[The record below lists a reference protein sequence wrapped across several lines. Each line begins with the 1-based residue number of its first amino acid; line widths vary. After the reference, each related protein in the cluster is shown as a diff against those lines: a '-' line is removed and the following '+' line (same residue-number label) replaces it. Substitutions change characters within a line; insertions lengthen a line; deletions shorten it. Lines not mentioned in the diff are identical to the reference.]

1 MKKLAS
7 ILLLLVMTVTAQAQG
22 MKFETTP
29 LEVIDKGWSTK
40 TIDNV
45 INGSLGIMLERFDQT
60 WPTWMVGA
68 VRNTMEKG
76 LDKEV
81 LEDETDLTVI
91 VDAKNG
97 YVSVS
102 DGGTDGEYMSA
113 CYWNRSNGHKLLAV
127 LVGKPTDPCIEVLCT
142 YDYDPQKKALI
153 PEPAI
158 LKGYRWGDR
167 GEYQQIFCHLPKTG
181 KNVLV
186 DDWSG
191 DDGPVQ
197 HTFTWDGMKPVYAK
211 TEPLEFDDGLGD
223 ITVNFSG
230 AQPNIK
236 DFVSALLVRG
246 NETDESLNGLREAWG
261 FFKNGM
267 KQMPGDELIVDVQNG
282 YVGYVSVDSD
292 ENGDNRQVIE
302 CCFWNYADKKYKLV
316 AISNDSYLN
325 GKPEVGQY
333 TGITFYKYDNASRTM
348 KVIYPDDIGG
358 ITLEAPP
365 GTMVTSHALPRKGK
379 TMTYTYYIPM
389 GKIEKRLTW
398 NGTHFVYGN

>member
-7 ILLLLVMTVTAQAQG
+7 ILLLLVLTVTAQAQG

-102 DGGTDGEYMSA
+102 DGGTDGEYMSS

-142 YDYDPQKKALI
+142 YDYDPQKKTLT
-153 PEPAI
+153 PEPDI
-158 LKGYRWGDR
+158 LKGYRWGDK
-167 GEYQQIFCHLPKTG
+167 GPYQQIFCHLPKKG

-186 DDWSG
+186 DDWS

-197 HTFTWDGMKPVYAK
+197 HTFIWDGMKPVYSK
-211 TEPLEFDDGLGD
+211 TAPLKLDD
-223 ITVNFSG
+223 
-230 AQPNIK
+230 
-236 DFVSALLVRG
+236 
-246 NETDESLNGLREAWG
+246 
-261 FFKNGM
+261 
-267 KQMPGDELIVDVQNG
+267 
-282 YVGYVSVDSD
+282 
-292 ENGDNRQVIE
+292 
-302 CCFWNYADKKYKLV
+302 
-316 AISNDSYLN
+316 
-325 GKPEVGQY
+325 
-333 TGITFYKYDNASRTM
+333 
-348 KVIYPDDIGG
+348 
-358 ITLEAPP
+358 
-365 GTMVTSHALPRKGK
+365 
-379 TMTYTYYIPM
+379 
-389 GKIEKRLTW
+389 
-398 NGTHFVYGN
+398 